1 MAIFNYT
8 LPSGS
13 SFQLTAAAGTTQAQ
27 ADKIFY
33 EQVAAGT
40 FVGYVTGQT
49 LSHPTQVL
57 STFGLSRLQRGTAGV
72 DEKTLLS
79 IVSGLPI
86 VTPLPALN
94 SVPIQNPI
102 ADVNYIQVTSNP
114 DNGSFSLPPA
124 PVGQLDTT
132 QVQATMAQLAA
143 AVDQHYT
150 VMTQDAGVGKYGF
163 NAQQLERAGYIK
175 PGYANRYCRI
185 DASTQKNPPQFVSFM
200 NSPSPWTGIN
210 GVTSVNDILK
220 DDATQNHI
228 QEQLMRDSYNQ
239 LVTTGVIIP
248 PTPLVTTPSVS
259 TGQVYNSD
267 GALAAVSALSLLA
280 SGLNTQAGTN
290 LYNNA
295 VSILGSAGNA
305 LGNTISSFESN
316 PLGAVSTALSN
327 FGTSA
332 VAEYT
337 AGLASLQSGAI
348 GFIDSATSAV
358 GNGLSQLSGLATG
371 LTGASTAAATIAS
384 TVNSDVGALVVNASK
399 YGTEVTKLWAEG
411 TSGINS
417 IAGSITT
424 GLNSTLNSAVGSL
437 NTLAGS
443 ITTGLNST
451 LGGATETLQSL
462 STSLSNSLDSLAKSS
477 QFSIGFADFSLS
489 SLVSSVQPAAAFS
502 NTVNRDTID
511 AAVTRVIG
519 SAKIS
524 SPTYELPSL
533 ASLGISADIAQAQ
546 GILASL
552 GSAATNIGNQAVSI
566 AGQAS
571 STLQTQFNRITRA

>member
-8 LPSGS
+8 LPSGA
-13 SFQLTAAAGTTQAQ
+13 SFQFTSTTETTQAQ

-102 ADVNYIQVTSNP
+102 ADVNYIQVNSNP
-114 DNGSFSLPPA
+114 DEGSFSLPPA
-124 PVGQLDTT
+124 AVGQLDPT
-132 QVQATMAQLAA
+132 QVQAVMAQLAA

-150 VMTQDAGVGKYGF
+150 VMTQNDGVGKYGF

-175 PGYANRYCRI
+175 PGYANRYCRT
-185 DASTQKNPPQFVSFM
+185 DASTQANPPQFINFM
-200 NSPSPWTGIN
+200 NSPSQWTGIN

-220 DDATQNHI
+220 DEATQNHI

-239 LVTTGVIIP
+239 LVATGVIIP

-280 SGLNTQAGTN
+280 SGLNTQTGTN

-295 VSILGSAGNA
+295 VSILGSAGNT
-305 LGNTISSFESN
+305 LGNALTSLESN
-316 PLGAVSTALSN
+316 PLGTVSTALSN

-332 VAEYT
+332 VAEYN
-337 AGLASLQSGAI
+337 AGLASLQSGAV
-348 GFIDSATSAV
+348 GFINSATSAAS
-358 GNGLSQLSGLATG
+358 NGLSQLSGLATE
-371 LTGASTAAATIAS
+371 ASTAAATIAS

-411 TSGINS
+411 TSS
-417 IAGSITT
+417 ITNLAGSITT
-424 GLNSTLNSAVGSL
+424 GINSTLNSATGSL

-451 LGGATETLQSL
+451 LGSATETLQSL

-571 STLQTQFNRITRA
+571 STIQTQFNRITRA